1 MDISDKEKLMQGF
14 RSRENKS
21 ERDWEVRLEED
32 VTQVRKRITLQ
43 YEDKIQNLEAENEHL
58 KHKVR

>member
-1 MDISDKEKLMQGF
+1 MQGF